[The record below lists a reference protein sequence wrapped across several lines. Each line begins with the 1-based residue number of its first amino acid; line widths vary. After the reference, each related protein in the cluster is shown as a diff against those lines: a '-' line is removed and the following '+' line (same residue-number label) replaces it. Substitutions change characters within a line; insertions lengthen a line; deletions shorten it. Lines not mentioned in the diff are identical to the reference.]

1 MNETTQLDS
10 LAGIVN
16 ESTSMSLFELLS
28 QGGILMIP
36 IFLLSLVALYV
47 VIERLLVLNGSK
59 VQIDD
64 FLTDVEGHMKRGEP
78 RLAIQYCEDM
88 DKPLSRIVKG
98 GLSRLGRSLRDI
110 EEGIHTAAKKEIF
123 YLQNR
128 LHWLA
133 TIAGVAP
140 LLGFTGTVTGMIRAF
155 MELQSLQ
162 GNANPS
168 VLAGGIWEALITTA
182 FGLIVGIIAFGFYNY
197 LVSRVDRL
205 IFELENASADFME
218 LLQSPAQSGAKQA
231 TPANPSSQ
239 G

>member
-16 ESTSMSLFELLS
+16 ESTSMSMFELLA

-47 VIERLLVLNGSK
+47 VIERLLVLGNSK

-98 GLSRLGRSLRDI
+98 GLTRLGRSLRDI
-110 EEGIHTAAKKEIF
+110 EEGIHAAAKKEIF
-123 YLQNR
+123 
-128 LHWLA
+128 
-133 TIAGVAP
+133 
-140 LLGFTGTVTGMIRAF
+140 
-155 MELQSLQ
+155 
-162 GNANPS
+162 
-168 VLAGGIWEALITTA
+168 
-182 FGLIVGIIAFGFYNY
+182 
-197 LVSRVDRL
+197 
-205 IFELENASADFME
+205 
-218 LLQSPAQSGAKQA
+218 
-231 TPANPSSQ
+231 
-239 G
+239 